1 MRSDAD
7 ATPTQALLRRDVPT
21 SAAPRAFAGTLAF
34 LWTEVLVQKNERLAM
49 ATSMVVQSVILVFVF
64 ILNPGLLGVAF
75 VGAILF
81 STFTMGQRVLNEAA
95 YLRID
100 HKSIDFYLAGPMTPE
115 AYFLGMSVG
124 ILLVY
129 LPPVLFLGVLATFV
143 VPLTLPTGLLL
154 LGLASIVWVFAAS
167 LGYVFSTFFRD
178 NRAIWAY
185 SSLFFNVFG
194 VLVPVFYPLGLFPEA
209 LRPIVLL
216 MPPSAA
222 AALVQAAIGATTLSV
237 GQTTL
242 AVAGLVAE
250 TVAIFLFAIYWAR
263 RTVRGT

>member
-1 MRSDAD
+1 MKNE
-7 ATPTQALLRRDVPT
+7 TLLP
-21 SAAPRAFAGTLAF
+21 APIRAFAGTGAF

-49 ATSMVVQSVILVFVF
+49 ATSMVVQSVILVFVY

-75 VGAILF
+75 VGAIIF
-81 STFTMGQRVLNEAA
+81 STFAMGQRVLNEAA

-115 AYFLGMSVG
+115 AYFLGMSFG
-124 ILLVY
+124 ILIVY
-129 LPPVLFLGVLATFV
+129 LPPLVLVGILATFI
-143 VPLTLPTGLLL
+143 VPLTLSTGLLL
-154 LGLASIVWVFAAS
+154 LGLAAMVWVFAAS

-194 VLVPVFYPLGLFPEA
+194 VLVPVFYPLGLFPEV

-222 AALVQAAIGATTLSV
+222 AALVQSAIGATTLTGAEV
-237 GQTTL
+237 VL
-242 AVAGLVAE
+242 AAGGLVVE
-250 TVAIFLFAIYWAR
+250 TVLMFVIAIYWSR
-263 RTVRGT
+263 RTVRGD